1 MFVKS
6 QNIIT
11 RQYFFSDK
19 ILKKSWKLI
28 TAYKK
33 IQTDEENGVYKLLE
47 FPIFWIIVRANCII
61 NRITNNRITRNFVFV
76 FFVCLYSWNINYEQN
91 KNMKILVTLFLI
103 KLYVWI
109 A

>member
-1 MFVKS
+1 MKVNHGLQK
-6 QNIIT
+6 
-11 RQYFFSDK
+11 
-19 ILKKSWKLI
+19 
-28 TAYKK
+28 
-33 IQTDEENGVYKLLE
+33 DEENDVYKLLE
-47 FPIFWIIVRANCII
+47 FPIFLLIAK
-61 NRITNNRITRNFVFV
+61 NRITNNRITRNFV